1 MTDPPIS
8 LPGGRVLQGQWQIET
23 LRSEVRRL
31 FSCISA
37 EVGGIVPRPVSSS
50 SDFSRDVWL
59 IIDHFVLHSEL
70 VSSSEFPKLVSSFS
84 SQQLNMQG
92 GSAQESTPQW
102 FNPVSDEAQV
112 SQIYP
117 HEDVC
122 ADTSLILL
130 KTTSPQSTP
139 HPPQTAVRPPSP
151 PGNTMKRQRWA
162 PMSTMLNEPYPRH

>member
-8 LPGGRVLQGQWQIET
+8 LPGGRVLQGPMADRHPAKRNPSAILMHFSRGSQIV
-23 LRSEVRRL
+23 S
-31 FSCISA
+31 
-37 EVGGIVPRPVSSS
+37 RPVSSS

-59 IIDHFVLHSEL
+59 IIDHLVLHSLVSAL

-84 SQQLNMQG
+84 SQLWNIQR

-112 SQIYP
+112 GQIYP
-117 HEDVC
+117 DENLC
-122 ADTSLILL
+122 ADTSLNLL

-139 HPPQTAVRPPSP
+139 RPPQTVV
-151 PGNTMKRQRWA
+151 
-162 PMSTMLNEPYPRH
+162 